1 MTKRS
6 VRSILRRGCTADL
19 VEINLLRSHADEG
32 LGSLGPRSIFD
43 RLQEGSCIVKARGP
57 QIFGYVIWYKH
68 RRSIPANLPIHQLCV
83 DALHRRK
90 HIATQL
96 INQLKQE
103 SFNEGY
109 QALSAWC
116 RCTLPANIFFRNLG
130 FIPWATHPGGGK
142 RKTPMIW
149 WRLTHDA
156 VQWDEGTA
164 PQIPTRAGYL
174 SAARKRI
181 RNTTVAERYAL
192 LSCPANEWSDTARKL
207 LTAPANLD

>member
-19 VEINLLRSHADEG
+19 AEINLLRAHADEG

-43 RLQEGSCIVKARGP
+43 RLQEGSCIVQARGP
-57 QIFGYVIWYKH
+57 SILGYVIWYKH
-68 RRSIPANLPIHQLCV
+68 RRSIPTNCPIHQLCV
-83 DALHRRK
+83 DAKHRRQ
-90 HIATQL
+90 HIATRL
-96 INQLKQE
+96 ITKLKQE

-109 QALSAWC
+109 EALSAWC

-142 RKTPMIW
+142 RNTPMIW
-149 WRLTHDA
+149 WRLARMPTS
-156 VQWDEGTA
+156 WSLGSS

-181 RNTTVAERYAL
+181 RHTTVDERRAL
-192 LSCPANEWSDTARKL
+192 LFCPANEWTDTARKL